1 MLTLPLERPTTDQSN
16 DSTQVELCEPMSL
29 LGLHTETWMKD
40 GLQVLRRLKNIYI
53 KEKPSSLWV
62 MTQDS

>member
-1 MLTLPLERPTTDQSN
+1 MPTLPLGRPTTDQSN

-29 LGLHTETWMKD
+29 LGLHTDTWVRD
-40 GLQVLRRLKNIYI
+40 ALQVLRRLKNIYI
-53 KEKPSSLWV
+53 KEEPSPLWV